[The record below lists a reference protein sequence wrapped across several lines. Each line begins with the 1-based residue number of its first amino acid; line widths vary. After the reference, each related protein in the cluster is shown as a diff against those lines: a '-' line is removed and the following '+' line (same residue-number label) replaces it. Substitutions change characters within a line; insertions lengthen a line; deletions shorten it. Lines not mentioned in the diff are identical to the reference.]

1 MASELAAR
9 AHSPSKNGNKTVEI
23 ESSYQVDLELPVAFP
38 TSPIDRYGFLMTD
51 KRFSIGLENK
61 SAVWLENSRTQKWIR
76 MIGKQLEDWEVC
88 RLKHASLLK
97 KRIRKGIPEALR
109 GRVWCHLAA
118 STQMAMHNP
127 GVYRELL
134 QTIDIPCEDSIARD
148 IGRTF
153 PKHYLFHAK
162 NSLGQGALMNVLKA
176 YSLHDP
182 DVGYCQGMAFLSAM
196 FLSYIPE
203 EQSFWHLVACLN
215 HKRYDLANIY
225 RPGMPKVGELVF
237 VFERLMALYIPRVA
251 VHLREEGLHPTT
263 YLSQWFITL
272 FTYSFPFN
280 FVTRVWDI
288 FLLEGWKI
296 IYRVALALIK
306 ISQKQLL
313 SIQFESIMEFFRDL
327 PTTVQIEEV
336 LAVAFSIP
344 IKRHQL
350 ERIREEYEQTLKT
363 KSK

>member
-1 MASELAAR
+1 MAGELAYTEMDSDDRQAAR
-9 AHSPSKNGNKTVEI
+9 RLGSVRSSRSLTLPSLDTHICI
-23 ESSYQVDLELPVAFP
+23 EYS
-38 TSPIDRYGFLMTD
+38 
-51 KRFSIGLENK
+51 
-61 SAVWLENSRTQKWIR
+61 
-76 MIGKQLEDWEVC
+76 C

-263 YLSQWFITL
+263 YLSQVSRFCKEIPRTTHEGFL
-272 FTYSFPFN
+272 VVHYAVHVQLP
-280 FVTRVWDI
+280 VQLCHARVGY
-288 FLLEGWKI
+288 LLAGRMEDHLSCRTG
-296 IYRVALALIK
+296 AHQN
-306 ISQKQLL
+306 IS
-313 SIQFESIMEFFRDL
+313 E
-327 PTTVQIEEV
+327 
-336 LAVAFSIP
+336 
-344 IKRHQL
+344 
-350 ERIREEYEQTLKT
+350 
-363 KSK
+363 